1 MQNEER
7 QALSPIVRN
16 AVLLALAWTL
26 LVAASLGW
34 NMANKRGEILHL
46 ARHEALTSINKDISF
61 RYWVAAH
68 GGVYVP
74 PDAQTPPNP
83 YLKAQERDV
92 VTTSG
97 KALTLMNPAY
107 VTRQIHENYS
117 SRFGIEG
124 HMTSLKPV
132 NPRNAP
138 QNEWE
143 IQALHSFERGAKE
156 AVNTFE
162 SGGERYMRVMV
173 PLVAEKPCLKCHAE
187 QGYKEGDI
195 RGGLAATVALSPY
208 FSAGRPYLAME
219 LSHGGIWAVGLLAI
233 GLFTRRT
240 LCRTR
245 QRLAAEREL
254 AESYKLLQT
263 ITDLATE
270 WAYWRN
276 PDGGF
281 RYVSP
286 ASTRVTGYS
295 PEELYAAPQLLLE
308 MVVPE
313 DRERWLHHV
322 HQADADGW
330 PMPME
335 LRILT
340 KDGELRWIS
349 HVCRPIYDEDGRFL
363 GVRGSHNDITDRHDR
378 EQIMIQQSRL
388 AAMGEMIGNIAHQWR
403 QPLNALEILLAN
415 LKDAFEYHELDQE
428 AIDHTVLDG
437 HHIIQRMSA
446 TIDDFRNFFKPNKEK
461 ARFNPRQTLDD
472 TVSILKAGLRN
483 NGITLHIEGDDEL
496 ACYGYPNEYAQVLL
510 NLLTNAKDAIVARK
524 VPDGTIRLS
533 LTRQDGQ
540 AVLTVRDNGGGI
552 PEDIL
557 DKIFEP
563 YFTTKEKGTGIGL
576 YMSKTIIEN
585 SMGGQIAARNVAGGA
600 EFTVRVPLDGEDGG
614 NAPLAS

>member
-1 MQNEER
+1 MQSEEH
-7 QALSPIVRN
+7 QALSLIVRN
-16 AVLLALAWTL
+16 AVLLALVWTL

-34 NMANKRGEILHL
+34 NMANKRSEILHL
-46 ARHEALTSINKDISF
+46 ARHEALANINKDISF

-74 PDAQTPPNP
+74 PDAKTPPNP
-83 YLKAQERDV
+83 YLKVPERDV
-92 VTTSG
+92 VTASG

-117 SRFGIEG
+117 ARFGIEG
-124 HMTSLKPV
+124 RMTSLKPV

-138 QNEWE
+138 QNQWE
-143 IQALHSFERGAKE
+143 IQALQSFERGAKE
-156 AVNTFE
+156 AVGTFE
-162 SGGERYMRVMV
+162 NGGERYMRVMV

-208 FSAGRPYLAME
+208 FSAGRPYLAMG
-219 LSHGGIWAVGLLAI
+219 LSHGGIWAIGLLAI
-233 GLFTRRT
+233 GLLTRRT

-276 PDGGF
+276 PDGSF

-286 ASTRVTGYS
+286 ASSRVTGYS
-295 PEELYAAPQLLLE
+295 PGELYADPQLLVE

-322 HQADADGW
+322 HQADADGR
-330 PMPME
+330 PTPME
-335 LRILT
+335 FRILA
-340 KDGELRWIS
+340 KDGDLRWIS

-472 TVSILKAGLRN
+472 TVSILKASLRN
-483 NGITLHIEGDDEL
+483 NGITLRIEGDDEL
-496 ACYGYPNEYAQVLL
+496 SCYGYPNEYAQVLL

-524 VPDGTIRLS
+524 VSDGTIRLS
-533 LTRQDGQ
+533 LAKQDGQ

-552 PEDIL
+552 PADIL

-563 YFTTKEKGTGIGL
+563 YFTTKDKGTGIGL

-585 SMGGQIAARNVAGGA
+585 SMGGQIAASNVAGGA
-600 EFTVRVPLDGEDGG
+600 EFIVRVPLDGE
-614 NAPLAS
+614 NA